1 MIFKILSKSS
11 ISSVNKNEWDN
22 LINNENP
29 FLKHDFFRALEESKC
44 TSKDTGWEANH
55 FLILKDKKICGIIP
69 TFKKFNSNGEYVF
82 DHSWAD
88 AYSRLGLNYY
98 PKLLSGIPFTPINSE
113 KIFIDKSIINSFEVF
128 FPALM
133 NEIKKKNISSFHL
146 NFSEKFQSDALK
158 KLGFHQRI
166 GIQYHWK
173 NNNYNSFDDFLSK
186 FKSKKRKNVLKE
198 RKAIQDAK
206 IKITFCRGKDISQSD
221 WEFFY
226 YCYSNTIDKKWSFQ
240 YLNFSFFQK
249 ILESSLLENILL
261 IIAKDKQNKYVA
273 CTLNFIGNKKLYGR
287 YWGCI
292 EEFPYLHFELCYYQ
306 SIEYA
311 IKNNINVIEA
321 GAQGEHKISRG
332 YLPTITYSNHWVGND
347 KMSKAINDFLKQ
359 ESIII
364 NKNFNYLNKI
374 SPFKSKD

>member
-128 FPALM
+128 FPELM
-133 NEIKKKNISSFHL
+133 NEIKKKKYLLFISI
-146 NFSEKFQSDALK
+146 FQ
-158 KLGFHQRI
+158 
-166 GIQYHWK
+166 
-173 NNNYNSFDDFLSK
+173 
-186 FKSKKRKNVLKE
+186 
-198 RKAIQDAK
+198 
-206 IKITFCRGKDISQSD
+206 
-221 WEFFY
+221 
-226 YCYSNTIDKKWSFQ
+226 
-240 YLNFSFFQK
+240 
-249 ILESSLLENILL
+249 
-261 IIAKDKQNKYVA
+261 
-273 CTLNFIGNKKLYGR
+273 
-287 YWGCI
+287 
-292 EEFPYLHFELCYYQ
+292 
-306 SIEYA
+306 
-311 IKNNINVIEA
+311 
-321 GAQGEHKISRG
+321 
-332 YLPTITYSNHWVGND
+332 
-347 KMSKAINDFLKQ
+347 
-359 ESIII
+359 
-364 NKNFNYLNKI
+364 KNFNLKH
-374 SPFKSKD
+374 